1 MIIISIFNDNIEA
14 PNIFKQ
20 ENEWL
25 VFFKTGCLKEAG
37 EKAAKPS
44 GHVWMDFYVSIDSS
58 CIQREGKY
66 SLLLFI
72 IFIINYKIKGFC
84 KII

>member
-1 MIIISIFNDNIEA
+1 MIILKPPIFLS
-14 PNIFKQ
+14 KK
-20 ENEWL
+20 NEWL

-66 SLLLFI
+66 SLYKFI
-72 IFIINYKIKGFC
+72 IFIINYKIKGIYE
-84 KII
+84 II